1 MIKTTGY
8 RAAIWAAIW
17 ACTALALGVPD
28 ARAEPTK
35 ITIAQTSIAIGFTP
49 VAIAQDEGFFKKEG
63 LDADVQIV
71 SHGDSS
77 TIAALNSG
85 DVQFGAMTLVPAI
98 QAMAHGAKLLFV
110 SPFVR
115 EFVIQFVINP
125 NAAKK
130 IGLTPGMPLKER
142 FLRAKGLTVGTL
154 DVGGG
159 LDLMFRA
166 MVTQYGLNPQVDYT
180 ETAINAYPSLLLAAK
195 TGQIDIALTAIPYG
209 RMGVEDQGLLMFADF
224 WGGDVPEFKGLIHQG
239 MVVPA
244 DYAAKHPD
252 VVRHMHKALDEAL
265 IFMHAH
271 PDQAVADM
279 EKRYSKLPPGLLRS
293 FIVGDAKS
301 YAARANFDRKG
312 FDMVRDF
319 VAQHLIKEAADI
331 KYDAVVIPEA
341 RQK

>member
-1 MIKTTGY
+1 MTKLV
-8 RAAIWAAIW
+8 RFAAWVLGG
-17 ACTALALGVPD
+17 TALAFGAPGAD
-28 ARAEPTK
+28 AAPTK

-49 VAIAQDEGFFKKEG
+49 VSIAQDEGFFKKNG
-63 LDADVQIV
+63 LDVDVTIV

-77 TIAALNSG
+77 TIAALHSG
-85 DVQFGAMTLVPAI
+85 DVQFGAMTLVPAL
-98 QAMAHGAKLLFV
+98 QAMAHGEKLLFV

-125 NAAKK
+125 DAAKK

-142 FLRAKGLTVGTL
+142 FMRARGLTVGTL

-166 MVTQYGLNPQVDYT
+166 MVTQYGLNPQTDYT
-180 ETAINAYPSLLLAAK
+180 ETSINAYPSLLLAAK
-195 TGQIDIALTAIPYG
+195 RGQIDIALTAIPFG
-209 RMGVEDQGLLMFADF
+209 RMGVEDEGLKMFADF
-224 WGGDVPEFKGLIHQG
+224 WGGQVPEFNGLIHQG

-252 VVRHMHKALDEAL
+252 VVRSMHKALDEAL
-265 IFMHAH
+265 VFMHTH
-271 PDQAVADM
+271 PDETVADLH
-279 EKRYSKLPPGLLRS
+279 KRYDKLPEPLLRS

-301 YAARANFDRKG
+301 YASRAIFDRKG

-319 VAQHLIKEAADI
+319 TAKHLMPAAADI